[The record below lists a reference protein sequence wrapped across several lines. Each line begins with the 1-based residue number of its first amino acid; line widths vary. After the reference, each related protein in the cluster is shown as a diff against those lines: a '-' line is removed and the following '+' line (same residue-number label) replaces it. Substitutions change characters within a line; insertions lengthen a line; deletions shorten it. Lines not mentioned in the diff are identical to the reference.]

1 MSENAPTPT
10 IAGRSRI
17 EERLVGRNPW
27 GLPLFLLLLCIV
39 ATIAGWAMHRQA
51 KASQN
56 LAEFHRRTQSIEHS
70 LVSKLS
76 HCESVLLGGAG
87 LFNAAGEVSRTQWA
101 TYVQALRHE
110 AHLAGVQGVGFAE
123 WVPAGTLQSHVG
135 RMRAEGFAD
144 YAISPAYPRDEYS
157 SIVYLEPFTGRNLR
171 AFGYD
176 MFSEPVR
183 RQAMERARDRGLP
196 ALSGRV
202 VLVQEIPGEVQQAGF
217 LIYVPVYA
225 RGLPTDTAEARRR
238 ALRGWVY
245 SPFRVGDFMASLQ
258 SLKETGLALH
268 IHDGG
273 PEPQEIYLFDSR
285 EPGTGRRTP
294 AFSHFA
300 EIEVLGRRWTLHF
313 ESLPELESAL
323 DVGGASSWLLL
334 FLGVLACV
342 STGGGTMLL
351 LRRHLAA
358 LGREASLAV
367 ELQHEHELLEVRVVE
382 RTEAL
387 QRSEQ
392 RLRDIFASMAE
403 GMLLLDAQGIVID
416 CNDAACRHSAHAR
429 EALLGRPVEEAFSAA
444 INPDGSPLGGKGLPF
459 LDAVR
464 LGLRRERVEFGV
476 RADGGLTN
484 WFIGCSVPLRD
495 VGGEISRVIVTFTD
509 VTTLRSAEEEVR
521 MLSSL
526 LPVCAWCK
534 KVRNDSGYW
543 ESVDA
548 YLTSR
553 VRCTHGMCPEC
564 AKVFIGKQGE

>member
-1 MSENAPTPT
+1 MREPSSTSET
-10 IAGRSRI
+10 AGRSRI

-27 GLPLFLLLLCIV
+27 GFPVFLLLVCIV
-39 ATIAGWAMHRQA
+39 ATVAGWALFRQA
-51 KASQN
+51 KASQSY
-56 LAEFHRRTQSIEHS
+56 AEFHRRTQAIEHS

-87 LFNAAGEVSRTQWA
+87 LFNAAGEVSRAQWA
-101 TYVQALRHE
+101 AYVQALHHE

-123 WVPAGTLQSHVG
+123 WVPAGNLQAHLERVK
-135 RMRAEGFAD
+135 AEGFSG
-144 YAISPAYPRDEYS
+144 YGISPAYPRSEYTA
-157 SIVYLEPFTGRNLR
+157 IVYLEPFTGRNLR

-176 MFSEPVR
+176 MYSEPVR

-196 ALSGRV
+196 AMSGRV
-202 VLVQEIPGEVQQAGF
+202 VLVQEIPGQPQQAGF

-225 RGLPTDTAEARRR
+225 PGEAVDTTEARRR

-268 IHDGG
+268 IHDGRL
-273 PEPQEIYLFDSR
+273 EDQESYLFDSR
-285 EPGTGRRTP
+285 AGGAGKHVP
-294 AFSHFA
+294 AFSHVA
-300 EIEVLGRRWTLHF
+300 EIDVLGRRWLLHF
-313 ESLPELESAL
+313 ESLPELESVL

-342 STGGGTMLL
+342 ATGGGTMLL
-351 LRRHLAA
+351 LRGHLAA
-358 LGREASLAV
+358 LAREASLAV
-367 ELQHEHELLEVRVVE
+367 QLQREHDLLEVRVVE
-382 RTEAL
+382 RTDAL

-403 GMLLLDAQGIVID
+403 GMLLLDAQGVVID
-416 CNDAACRHSAHAR
+416 CNGAACRYLERSR
-429 EALLGRPVEEAFSAA
+429 EVVLGRPVEEVFSAA
-444 INPDGSPLGGKGLPF
+444 LNPDGSLLCEKGLPF

-464 LGLRRERVEFGV
+464 LGLRREKVEFGLRMEAGV
-476 RADGGLTN
+476 TN
-484 WFIGCSVPLRD
+484 WFIGCGVPLRD
-495 VGGEISRVIVTFTD
+495 VGGAVSRVIVTFTD

-521 MLSSL
+521 TLSSL

-564 AKVFIGKQGE
+564 AKVFIGRDGE